1 MPSASSTSYRR
12 AVVLMHERERACDKY
27 AGCFEVYYFNIP
39 TAAAAER
46 RRGDAVAHLRRR
58 RPGGRFYDYNIIMIT
73 LATICCI

>member
-58 RPGGRFYDYNIIMIT
+58 RPGGRFYDYLLSSPMIS
-73 LATICCI
+73 